1 MVGNIAKKV
10 QITVHQDIWWCQL
23 MIITMYMMM
32 LIDGHYYVYDHDQDE
47 HDHQHEEADEDEDV
61 IAAHNVSKRRFR
73 WFNSADHKI

>member
-1 MVGNIAKKV
+1 
-10 QITVHQDIWWCQL
+10 

-73 WFNSADHKI
+73 

>member
-1 MVGNIAKKV
+1 
-10 QITVHQDIWWCQL
+10 
-23 MIITMYMMM
+23 MYMMM

-73 WFNSADHKI
+73 